1 MSEEGQQHPQEPAEG
16 GEGDAQ
22 APRAERPGEVEESVG
37 NLTDAPAGLE
47 HPAEPTD
54 PAKRPSRRGMPSDKG
69 VTARGP
75 VRREAGRVHL
85 ESTGPCS
92 VLKGERRRGY
102 SVSEQED
109 QDAQPGRERP
119 FFGYDNFRGG
129 YGGPRSV
136 RLPWGRTISL

>member
-47 HPAEPTD
+47 HPAEPAD
-54 PAKRPSRRGMPSDKG
+54 PAKRPSRRGVPSDKG

-75 VRREAGRVHL
+75 VRREAGCTSSLPACARSSK
-85 ESTGPCS
+85 ES
-92 VLKGERRRGY
+92 VE
-102 SVSEQED
+102 ED
-109 QDAQPGRERP
+109 TA
-119 FFGYDNFRGG
+119 
-129 YGGPRSV
+129 
-136 RLPWGRTISL
+136 